1 VLHALTWAWWD
12 QGFVVDDM
20 LVDIW
25 KRPFI
30 LVGVA
35 AFLTMS
41 LLAVTSTQGWM
52 RRLGSKWQ
60 RLHQAIYLIGCL
72 AILHYWWHKAGKNDL
87 QTVMIYAAVLAALLL
102 WRIVRWRIQLSR
114 ARP

>member
-1 VLHALTWAWWD
+1 
-12 QGFVVDDM
+12 
-20 LVDIW
+20 
-25 KRPFI
+25 
-30 LVGVA
+30 
-35 AFLTMS
+35 MS

-60 RLHQAIYLIGCL
+60 RLHQAIYLIGSL

-102 WRIVRWRIQLSR
+102 WRLVRWRIAQSR
-114 ARP
+114 TRA